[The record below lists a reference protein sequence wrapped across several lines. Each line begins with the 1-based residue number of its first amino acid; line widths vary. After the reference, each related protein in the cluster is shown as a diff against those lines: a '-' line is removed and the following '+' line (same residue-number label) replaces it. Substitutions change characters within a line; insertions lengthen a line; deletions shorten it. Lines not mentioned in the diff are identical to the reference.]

1 MTGAATGRQKER
13 PDPSSEGK
21 SSQDKSSQDQSPQV
35 KSSQAKS
42 SQVSAQVRSS
52 QAEDEKLIGRCLKGD
67 QEAWSALIDKY
78 KTLIYSIP
86 IKLGMYQDAGD
97 IFQSVCVDLL
107 SELPRLREHRALP
120 KWLMQTCYHK
130 CLHHQRAADRMVE
143 FASEG
148 AESEAALPARRGA
161 SEEEIPEHLLVQLE
175 QEQILRD
182 SISALPE
189 KCERMVRLLF
199 FEIPPRPYETI
210 AKELGMAAGSIGAIR
225 GRCLAHLKKH
235 LEKRGF

>member
-1 MTGAATGRQKER
+1 MTGTATGRQKER
-13 PDPSSEGK
+13 PDSSRDH
-21 SSQDKSSQDQSPQV
+21 SSNE
-35 KSSQAKS
+35 
-42 SQVSAQVRSS
+42 R
-52 QAEDEKLIGRCLKGD
+52 LIGRCLKGD

-78 KTLIYSIP
+78 KNLIYSIP

-130 CLHHQRAADRMVE
+130 CLHYQRAADRLVE
-143 FASEG
+143 LAPEGTDSDAAS
-148 AESEAALPARRGA
+148 PASSA
-161 SEEEIPEHLLVQLE
+161 DDLPEHMLVQLE

-182 SISALPE
+182 AISQLPE

-199 FEIPPRPYETI
+199 FEMPPRPYESV
-210 AKELGMAAGSIGAIR
+210 AEELGMATGSIGAIR
-225 GRCLAHLKKH
+225 GRCLAYLRKQ
-235 LEKRGF
+235 LQKRGF

>member
-1 MTGAATGRQKER
+1 MTGTATGRQKEH
-13 PDPSSEGK
+13 PANSSL
-21 SSQDKSSQDQSPQV
+21 
-35 KSSQAKS
+35 AL
-42 SQVSAQVRSS
+42 SA
-52 QAEDEKLIGRCLKGD
+52 DEQLIGRCLKGD

-78 KTLIYSIP
+78 KNLIYSIP
-86 IKLGMYQDAGD
+86 IKLGMHQDAGD

-130 CLHHQRAADRMVE
+130 CLRYQRAADRLVE
-143 FASEG
+143 LAPEG
-148 AESEAALPARRGA
+148 TDRNAAPPANSA
-161 SEEEIPEHLLVQLE
+161 DDFPEHLLVQLE

-182 SISALPE
+182 AISELPE

-199 FEIPPRPYETI
+199 FENPPRPYENI
-210 AKELGMAAGSIGAIR
+210 AEELGMATGSIGAIR
-225 GRCLAHLKKH
+225 GRCLAYLRKH

>member
-1 MTGAATGRQKER
+1 MSGTATGRAPDR
-13 PDPSSEGK
+13 PAPSS
-21 SSQDKSSQDQSPQV
+21 
-35 KSSQAKS
+35 A
-42 SQVSAQVRSS
+42 VRES
-52 QAEDEKLIGRCLKGD
+52 DERLIARCLKGN

-78 KTLIYSIP
+78 KNLIYSIP
-86 IKLGMYQDAGD
+86 IKLGMHQDAGD

-130 CLHHQRAADRMVE
+130 CLRYQRSAERMVE
-143 FASEG
+143 LAPEGSDANSNAGVAS
-148 AESEAALPARRGA
+148 LA
-161 SEEEIPEHLLVQLE
+161 SDEELPEHLLVQLE

-182 SISALPE
+182 AISTLPE

-210 AKELGMAAGSIGAIR
+210 AEELGMKTGSIGAIR
-225 GRCLAHLKKH
+225 GRCLAYLKKH

>member
-13 PDPSSEGK
+13 SANSSLAH
-21 SSQDKSSQDQSPQV
+21 SS
-35 KSSQAKS
+35 
-42 SQVSAQVRSS
+42 
-52 QAEDEKLIGRCLKGD
+52 DEQLIGRCLKGD

-78 KTLIYSIP
+78 KNLIYSIP
-86 IKLGMYQDAGD
+86 IKLGMHQDAGD
-97 IFQSVCVDLL
+97 IFQSVSVDLL

-130 CLHHQRAADRMVE
+130 CLHYQRAAERLVE
-143 FASEG
+143 LAPEG
-148 AESEAALPARRGA
+148 ADSNAVPPAGRA
-161 SEEEIPEHLLVQLE
+161 DDLPEHMLVQLE

-182 SISALPE
+182 AISELPE

-199 FEIPPRPYETI
+199 FEFPPRPYERV
-210 AKELGMAAGSIGAIR
+210 AEELGMATGSIGAIR
-225 GRCLAHLKKH
+225 GRCLAYLRKQ

>member
-1 MTGAATGRQKER
+1 MTGTATGRQKER
-13 PDPSSEGK
+13 PDSSR
-21 SSQDKSSQDQSPQV
+21 D
-35 KSSQAKS
+35 
-42 SQVSAQVRSS
+42 RSS
-52 QAEDEKLIGRCLKGD
+52 DERLIGRCLKGD

-78 KTLIYSIP
+78 KNLIYSIP

-130 CLHHQRAADRMVE
+130 CLRYQRATDRLVELAPEGTDSDAASPASSADD
-143 FASEG
+143 
-148 AESEAALPARRGA
+148 L
-161 SEEEIPEHLLVQLE
+161 PEHLLMQLE

-182 SISALPE
+182 AISELPE

-199 FEIPPRPYETI
+199 FEFPPRPYENI
-210 AKELGMAAGSIGAIR
+210 AEELGMATGSIGAIR
-225 GRCLAHLKKH
+225 GRCLAYLRKH

>member
-1 MTGAATGRQKER
+1 MTGTATGRQKEH
-13 PDPSSEGK
+13 PANSSLAH
-21 SSQDKSSQDQSPQV
+21 SSDEQV
-35 KSSQAKS
+35 
-42 SQVSAQVRSS
+42 
-52 QAEDEKLIGRCLKGD
+52 IGRCLKGD

-78 KTLIYSIP
+78 KNLIYSIP

-130 CLHHQRAADRMVE
+130 CLRYQRATDRLVELAPEGTDSNAASPASSADD
-143 FASEG
+143 
-148 AESEAALPARRGA
+148 LPER
-161 SEEEIPEHLLVQLE
+161 LLMQLE

-182 SISALPE
+182 AISELPE

-199 FEIPPRPYETI
+199 FENPPRPYENI
-210 AKELGMAAGSIGAIR
+210 AEELGMATGSIGAIR
-225 GRCLAHLKKH
+225 GRCLAYLRKH

>member
-1 MTGAATGRQKER
+1 MTGTATGRQKER
-13 PDPSSEGK
+13 SDSSRDH
-21 SSQDKSSQDQSPQV
+21 SS
-35 KSSQAKS
+35 
-42 SQVSAQVRSS
+42 
-52 QAEDEKLIGRCLKGD
+52 DEQLIGRCLKGD

-78 KTLIYSIP
+78 KNLIYSIP

-107 SELPRLREHRALP
+107 TELPRVREHRALP

-130 CLHHQRAADRMVE
+130 CLSYQRAANRLVE
-143 FASEG
+143 LSAEG
-148 AESEAALPARRGA
+148 TESDSALPASSA
-161 SEEEIPEHLLVQLE
+161 DDLPDQMLVQLE

-182 SISALPE
+182 AISELPD

-199 FEIPPRPYETI
+199 FEVPPRPYESV
-210 AKELGMAAGSIGAIR
+210 AEELGMATGSIGAIR
-225 GRCLAHLKKH
+225 GRCLAYLRKR

>member
-1 MTGAATGRQKER
+1 MTGTATGKQKER
-13 PDPSSEGK
+13 PDSSRDH
-21 SSQDKSSQDQSPQV
+21 SS
-35 KSSQAKS
+35 
-42 SQVSAQVRSS
+42 
-52 QAEDEKLIGRCLKGD
+52 DERLIGRCLKGD

-78 KTLIYSIP
+78 KNLIYSIP

-130 CLHHQRAADRMVE
+130 CLHYQRAADRLVE
-143 FASEG
+143 LAPEGTDSDAASP
-148 AESEAALPARRGA
+148 ASSADDLP
-161 SEEEIPEHLLVQLE
+161 EYMLVQLE

-182 SISALPE
+182 AVSELPE

-199 FEIPPRPYETI
+199 FEFPPRPYENI
-210 AKELGMAAGSIGAIR
+210 AEELGMATGSIGAIR
-225 GRCLAHLKKH
+225 GRCLAHLRKQ
-235 LEKRGF
+235 LQKRGF